1 VIHLRTRTVLLA
13 EATFSP
19 NCKWLGQQ
27 VRNVLWEC
35 EDRGI
40 QPRFLVHDNDG
51 RFGDGFDET
60 LSNAGVRPVRTPYQA
75 PNAAAHAE
83 RWVRS
88 VRQECLNHL
97 ILFGLGRLQRVLNE
111 YRVFFNEHRPH
122 QGIGNRVPKVLRLPS
137 AEGRGRPSDD
147 PLDPGTVECEEFLG
161 GLLKSYC
168 RKAA

>member
-1 VIHLRTRTVLLA
+1 MLLA

-19 NCKWLGQQ
+19 HSKWMTQQ
-27 VRNVLWEC
+27 VRNILWDC

-40 QPRFLVHDNDG
+40 HPRFLVHDNDG
-51 RFGDGFDET
+51 RFRGGFDET
-60 LSNAGVRPVRTPYQA
+60 LSNAEVRPVRTPYQA

-88 VRQECLNHL
+88 VRRECLNHL

-137 AEGRGRPSDD
+137 ADGCERPSDD
-147 PLDPGTVECEEFLG
+147 PLAPGTVECEEFLG
-161 GLLKSYC
+161 GLLKSYY